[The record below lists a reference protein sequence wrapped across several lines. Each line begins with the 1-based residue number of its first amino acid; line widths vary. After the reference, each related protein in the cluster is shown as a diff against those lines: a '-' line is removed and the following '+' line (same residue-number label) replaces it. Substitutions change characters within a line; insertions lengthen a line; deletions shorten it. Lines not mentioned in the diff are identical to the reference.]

1 MYYPYFITYIAVGF
15 IISVLVFYW
24 AIKNHQFKDQDRA
37 RFIPL
42 RDEEETG
49 TTPISRL
56 NRLEAFA
63 LGGLACAGLLAT
75 AAVLLF
81 ALLAGGD

>member
-15 IISVLVFYW
+15 IISILVFTW
-24 AIKNHQFKDQDRA
+24 AIKNHQFRDQDRA

-42 RDEEETG
+42 KDEEETG
-49 TTPISRL
+49 STPISRL
-56 NRLEAFA
+56 NRFEAFV

-75 AAVLLF
+75 AAVLFF